1 MPLIVRARTISEMSK
16 CGKKLCILELLKYGI
31 RKLVLS
37 FQYVAT
43 YALVCSIWFREE
55 WIQQDTLEQINKI
68 SDRILENIRYQNIR
82 YQIEYQ
88 NRDFQESILYSI
100 FFLDK
105 IIAAFFYVVEFWS
118 SNHLSSLEKCS
129 HTGPEHYLQT
139 II

>member
-82 YQIEYQ
+82 QNIRIEIFK
-88 NRDFQESILYSI
+88 NLSLYSI

-118 SNHLSSLEKCS
+118 SNHLSSLEQCS